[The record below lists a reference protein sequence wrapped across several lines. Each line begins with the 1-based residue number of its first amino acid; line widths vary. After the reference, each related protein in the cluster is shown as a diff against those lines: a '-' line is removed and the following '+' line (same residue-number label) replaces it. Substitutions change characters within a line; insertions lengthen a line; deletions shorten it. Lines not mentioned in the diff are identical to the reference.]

1 MGLPQPHEQMADLE
15 PPLRRRIY
23 QDNPEQLL
31 RR

>member
-1 MGLPQPHEQMADLE
+1 MGLPEPHQQLSEVDRV
-15 PPLRRRIY
+15 LRRRIY